1 MSSSTT
7 EVLEDAARA
16 LGRVLQHGAGLG
28 QDLVRSMLPASVKG
42 GCACGRHDCACE
54 IPTACW
60 MPERLC
66 DVTSTGCAGG
76 VASVRLRITNCG
88 PIRRRMHVQAVD
100 KPGGVTVQPEDLDLG
115 PYEREYVAIS
125 LALAPGAAKG
135 EEREIVLVAR
145 GCRDHVLR
153 WTVKVSS
160 SETCSCRTLEVE
172 DCPDLLHH
180 WYDHFYCVRG
190 CADGR

>member
-1 MSSSTT
+1 MRSSTT
-7 EVLEDAARA
+7 DVLEDAARA

-28 QDLVRSMLPASVKG
+28 QDLLRSMLPATG
-42 GCACGRHDCACE
+42 RTGCACGGHDCACE
-54 IPTACW
+54 IPPPCW
-60 MPERLC
+60 MPQRLC

-76 VASVRLRITNCG
+76 VANLRLRVANCG
-88 PIRRRMHVQAVD
+88 PAPRRVSVEAVG
-100 KPGGVTVQPEDLDLG
+100 KPGGLTVKPEAVELG
-115 PYEREYVAIS
+115 PYQREYVAVS

-135 EEREIVLVAR
+135 EEREIVLMVR

-153 WTVKVSS
+153 WTAKVSS
-160 SETCSCRTLEVE
+160 SETCSCGTVEVE

-180 WYDHFYCVRG
+180 WYDHFYCARG